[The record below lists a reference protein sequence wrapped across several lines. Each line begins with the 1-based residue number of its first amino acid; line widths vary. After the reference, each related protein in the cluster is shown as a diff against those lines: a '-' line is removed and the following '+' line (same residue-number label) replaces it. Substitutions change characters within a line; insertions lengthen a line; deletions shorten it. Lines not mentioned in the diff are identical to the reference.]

1 MGDGPTDD
9 ELVAICN
16 KFLHHSP
23 PGEFNEVVADV
34 KALLHDDS
42 ILNASAAQTFRNYN
56 TEQML
61 QVKSPGHDHEFLIT
75 THGEVGDGEYID
87 HKGRQV
93 VSFDHIRQTTGSTR
107 PISSGDSDSSV
118 ESHRASIEA
127 AAEPYQQEHYPF
139 GAICV
144 YGRNGKVIV
153 TIAAQRFN
161 PGNFV
166 NGRWRSVWT
175 ITPGKQIE
183 LNGSVRVCVHYYE
196 DGNVQLNTE
205 YNKSLSAQSGS
216 NIGEAVFKAIA
227 KAEADFQT
235 ALEQSYNAM
244 SENTFKALRR
254 VLPVT
259 KSKFDWEKMKAYKIG
274 SELGAQAASG
284 RST

>member
-1 MGDGPTDD
+1 MGDGPTDV
-9 ELVAICN
+9 ELFAICN

-34 KALLHDDS
+34 KALLHNDG

-61 QVKSPGHDHEFLIT
+61 QVKSPGHDHELLIT
-75 THGEVGDGEYID
+75 THAEVGDGEYID

-107 PISSGDSDSSV
+107 TISGGDTDSSV

-139 GAICV
+139 GAIGV

-153 TIAAQRFN
+153 AISAQRFN

-175 ITPGKQIE
+175 ITPGKQLE
-183 LNGSVRVCVHYYE
+183 LNGVIKVCVHYYE
-196 DGNVQLNTE
+196 DGNVQLNTDF
-205 YNKSLSAQSGS
+205 NKSVSAPSGS

-235 ALEQSYNAM
+235 ALEQTYNSM

-259 KSKFDWEKMKAYKIG
+259 KSKFDWEKIKAYKIG
-274 SELGAQAASG
+274 AELGAQAARG
-284 RST
+284 AN

>member
-1 MGDGPTDD
+1 
-9 ELVAICN
+9 
-16 KFLHHSP
+16 LHHSP

-42 ILNASAAQTFRNYN
+42 ILNASASHTFRNYN

-93 VSFDHIRQTTGSTR
+93 VSFDHIRQTTGSAR
-107 PISSGDSDSSV
+107 GISGGDTDSSV
-118 ESHRASIEA
+118 ESARASVEA
-127 AAEPYQQEHYPF
+127 AADAYQQEHYPF
-139 GAICV
+139 GAVCA
-144 YGRNGKVIV
+144 YGRSGKVIV
-153 TIAAQRFN
+153 AISASRFN
-161 PGNFV
+161 SGNFV

-183 LNGSVRVCVHYYE
+183 LSGVIKVCVHYYE
-196 DGNVQLNTE
+196 DGNVQLNTDFT
-205 YNKSLSAQSGS
+205 KSLSAPSGT
-216 NIGEAVFKAIA
+216 NIGDAVFKAIA

-235 ALEQSYNAM
+235 ALEHSYNSM

-259 KSKFDWEKMKAYKIG
+259 KNKIDWDKIKAHKIG
-274 SELGAQAASG
+274 GELGAQAASG
-284 RST
+284 RN

>member
-1 MGDGPTDD
+1 MGDGPSNE
-9 ELVAICN
+9 ELISICN

-42 ILNASAAQTFRNYN
+42 ILNASAAHTFRNYN

-107 PISSGDSDSSV
+107 GISGGDTDSSV
-118 ESHRASIEA
+118 ESARASIEA
-127 AAEPYQQEHYPF
+127 AGDAYQQEHYPF
-139 GAICV
+139 GALCV
-144 YGRNGKVIV
+144 YGKSGKVIA
-153 TIAAQRFN
+153 TISASRFN
-161 PGNFV
+161 SGNFV

-183 LNGSVRVCVHYYE
+183 LNGIIKVCVHYYE
-196 DGNVQLNTE
+196 DGNVQLNTDFT
-205 YNKSLSAQSGS
+205 KTLSAPSGA

-235 ALEQSYNAM
+235 ALEHSYNSM

-259 KSKFDWEKMKAYKIG
+259 KYKVDWDKIKSYKIG
-274 SELGAQAASG
+274 GELGAQAASG
-284 RST
+284 RN